1 MPFKNRKMSNKVI
14 NLFGNNKIVPNTG
27 VKYSTLLEQFMN
39 PFMDDLKDYE
49 YIEDILEFAINIWNM
64 ANVNSLMPN
73 ENIEKEIN
81 SIKQNKKEFLLIKRM
96 IAYKEENFKA
106 YTNFI
111 VDFELKEVSDDEDPI
126 LSVITQEENAYIAN
140 MINAIEEDELYVQ
153 EDFEENYI
161 NRSAI
166 ILKPKQPFIDWY
178 NNLYPDSKMDEIEV
192 DIYLVDDN
200 IDDLEKFLKKK
211 FDKLFT
217 MALEDWH
224 TNKKQWPQKRNYKM
238 FNLWFRVE
246 ISEAIYDLEEKPVLK
261 SE

>member
-1 MPFKNRKMSNKVI
+1 MSNKVI
-14 NLFGNNKIVPNTG
+14 DLFGNNKIVPNTG

-39 PFMDDLKDYE
+39 PFMDDFKDYE
-49 YIEDILEFAINIWNM
+49 YIEDILEFAINTWNM
-64 ANVNSLMPN
+64 ANINSIMPS
-73 ENIEKEIN
+73 EDIEKEMN
-81 SIKQNKKEFLLIKRM
+81 SIKQNKKNILLIKKM

-111 VDFELKEVSDDEDPI
+111 VDFELKEVNDGGDPI
-126 LSVITQEENAYIAN
+126 LSVVTQEEDAYLAN
-140 MINAIEEDELYVQ
+140 MINAIEEDNLHNQ

-166 ILKPKQPFIDWY
+166 IVKPKQPFIDWH
-178 NNLYPDSKMDEIEV
+178 NSLYPDSKMDEIDV

-200 IDDLEKFLKKK
+200 INDLENFLKKK

-217 MALEDWH
+217 MVLHDWH
-224 TNKKQWPQKRNYKM
+224 TNKKEWPQKRNYKM

-246 ISEAIYDLEEKPVLK
+246 ISETIYDLERKPVLK